1 VCEKVQVQN
10 GIVSGLQCDHLVGG
24 GHGDGVCHVLEDV
37 LKYHF
42 SRLVAV
48 HKYFKACLSPREK
61 NYGAIDGGM
70 DVLHLVVALRE
81 GIFAD
86 CVCYHRCICC
96 RERRSG
102 CVTLAK

>member
-1 VCEKVQVQN
+1 
-10 GIVSGLQCDHLVGG
+10 
-24 GHGDGVCHVLEDV
+24 
-37 LKYHF
+37 
-42 SRLVAV
+42 
-48 HKYFKACLSPREK
+48 
-61 NYGAIDGGM
+61 M